1 MMRARRVCLAVTAI
15 ACATATA
22 AHAQR
27 RPADRAAH
35 DRLMSELGQLR
46 QAGTFEA
53 AGRYEEA
60 EEIVA
65 AVLAANPSSLSGI
78 LTMERLLTA
87 QGRTQEILP
96 SVERLLEADPKSVI
110 GYQTLLRVSSSLDD
124 VNRLE
129 SAVAQWIRATPNL
142 ETPYREAALI
152 WRNRGEPERA
162 VELLEQGRRRIERAD
177 ALALEL
183 GDVFAGMNDM
193 QRAAAEWSRAIG
205 DAGRGL
211 MLVQRRLQMMPDGG
225 ARIIPPLVERLSA
238 APSTFARQRAAALLA
253 IEAGLGPSALRSM
266 AELSASAPPQE
277 REQLLVELGRRA
289 DGADLPAVALAAY
302 RDLLEAS
309 SDANASLA
317 IRTRIAE
324 LALLVGDTA
333 LAANTYRHLE
343 GAAAA
348 GSPQRRQAIALRIQL
363 TARDGEPQQAIAEY
377 EAFRAEYANA
387 PELDATAA
395 TLGERLLENG
405 DLPSADRVL
414 SGVAGARTAQLRGR
428 LYLRRGD
435 IAGARN
441 ELLGAAPRL
450 RGREATATIAL
461 ATLLTRVSARG
472 GELVARVVSAHDP
485 ERAEQVRS
493 AVAEARMLP
502 VAERAAILDFLADAA
517 DTAGIHEDAAAI
529 RREIVESLPRTHEAP
544 AALLTLARRA
554 VGDPETEDEARVL
567 LEKLIVEYPRS
578 ALAPQA
584 RTELQRLE
592 MH

>member
-1 MMRARRVCLAVTAI
+1 MIRAGRLGLAVITI

-65 AVLAANPSSLSGI
+65 DVLAANPTSLSGI
-78 LTMERLLTA
+78 LTMERLLAA
-87 QGRTQEILP
+87 QGRTDAILP
-96 SVERLLEADPKSVI
+96 AIERLLEADPKSVI

-124 VNRLE
+124 VSRLE

-142 ETPYREAALI
+142 ETPYREAALV
-152 WRNRGEPERA
+152 WRNRGESGRA
-162 VELLEQGRRRIERAD
+162 VELLEQGRRRIERED

-193 QRAAAEWSRAIG
+193 QRAAEEWSRAIG
-205 DAGRGL
+205 GSGRGL

-225 ARIIPPLVERLSA
+225 ARIILPLVERLSA

-253 IEAGLGPSALRSM
+253 IEAGLGPAAMRSM
-266 AELSASAPPQE
+266 AQLAASAPQEE

-289 DGADLPAVALAAY
+289 DGADLPEVALVAY
-302 RDLLEAS
+302 HELLGISADAS
-309 SDANASLA
+309 ASLA

-324 LALLVGDTA
+324 LALLVGDTS
-333 LAANTYRHLE
+333 LAANTYRELE

-363 TARDGEPQQAIAEY
+363 TARDGDPQQAIAEY
-377 EAFRAEYANA
+377 ESFRAEYVNA
-387 PELDATAA
+387 PELDATSAM
-395 TLGERLLENG
+395 LGERLLDDG
-405 DLPSADRVL
+405 DLERADRVL
-414 SGVAGARTAQLRGR
+414 SGVAGPRTAQLRGR

-435 IAGARN
+435 IDAARN
-441 ELLGAAPRL
+441 ELLSAAPLL
-450 RGREATATIAL
+450 RGREATTTIAL

-472 GELVARVVSAHDP
+472 GELVAGVMSAHDP
-485 ERAEQVRS
+485 ERAEQVR
-493 AVAEARMLP
+493 AAAAAARKLP
-502 VAERAAILDFLADAA
+502 AAERAAVLDFLADAA
-517 DTAGIHEDAAAI
+517 DAAGIHEDAAAI
-529 RREIVESLPRTHEAP
+529 RREIVESLPHTLEAP

-554 VGDPETEDEARVL
+554 VGDPETKEEARVL

-592 MH
+592 TH